1 MLLAAILV
9 AQLFGLMGTMEST
22 LASKIR
28 WEYTVV
34 SPSDDALNKEFER
47 LGDAGWELVFARRAN
62 STYGSS
68 TSYEMIFKRLKHI

>member
-9 AQLFGLMGTMEST
+9 AQLFGLMGTMVST
-22 LASKIR
+22 LASKTK

-34 SPSDDALNKEFER
+34 SPSDDALTKEFER